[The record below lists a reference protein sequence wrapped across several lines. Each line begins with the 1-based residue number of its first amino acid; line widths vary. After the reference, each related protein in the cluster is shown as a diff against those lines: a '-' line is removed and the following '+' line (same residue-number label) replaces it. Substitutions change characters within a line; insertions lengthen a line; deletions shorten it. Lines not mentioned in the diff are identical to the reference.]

1 MNKLN
6 IEISSVPDRNK
17 LVAEIWY
24 GNDLIA
30 EINQESDCLEIELYP
45 LQKVT
50 LDYQEFLSILETAK
64 NRLTQ
69 EEQKKNCA

>member
-30 EINQESDCLEIELYP
+30 EINQESERLEIELYP

-50 LDYQEFLSILETAK
+50 LDYQEFLRILEDAK

-69 EEQKKNCA
+69 EVQKKTRG